1 MELSSNDALRR
12 EEAAL
17 RSSRWLLL
25 LAVALSGCE
34 AGKNKAC
41 EPCTNVS
48 DCETGL
54 TCQIFRDAS
63 QNEVNLCGDASTN
76 MLCPPR

>member
-1 MELSSNDALRR
+1 MRFS
-12 EEAAL
+12 
-17 RSSRWLLL
+17 RSSLLLL
-25 LAVALSGCE
+25 LAVLPLAGCE

-41 EPCTNVS
+41 EPCSNVS

-63 QNEVNLCGDASTN
+63 QNEVNLCGDAGAN
-76 MLCPPR
+76 MTCPPR